1 MENFYEIDK
10 LCPKI
15 ELKSVLKTMDCYEDS
30 PVYEEVVEEYED
42 HYEEA
47 MRLCDP
53 VGVIGF
59 GEIPAELANK
69 KYPEGTKVIYAVMS
83 VGNGLKEASTR
94 AFQEGDYVCGMLY
107 DAMADSALFSLDG
120 RLVEKLREA
129 CSEHQVG
136 IKRRLEAPHDISM
149 KVQKVAWEYLNLKE
163 RFGIRISEGLMYDPV
178 KTSCQ
183 VFVLTEDPEI
193 FKAQH
198 DCRNCPNLT
207 CKMRNIPETEVT
219 VQKDGK
225 RNAFLLKDQESV
237 MEGLIRNGYKFS
249 AFCGGNGLCGKCKIR
264 VTEGKTAISPEDRK
278 IFSEEELRDGWRLSC
293 KLFPKRDLTITF
305 DLNDESDFE
314 ILTDHREE
322 GNRDWTEGKTAEESA
337 GAGSDGAENIGAERA
352 GEYAEDSDIG
362 YDIAVDI
369 GTTTIAMQLLKGTT
383 GKAVHTVTTIN
394 HQRAYGADVISRM
407 QASMGGKKEALR
419 QSIQTDLTEGIKRLL
434 EESGVEAGKVRR
446 VAIGGNTTMGHLLM
460 GYDCDTLG
468 VYPFTPVNIDFI
480 EGSFQE
486 ILGNDLLDAS
496 TVLLPGIST
505 YVGGDIVSGLLS
517 LGFDSREQVCLLVDL
532 GTNGEMALG
541 NRDKIMVTS
550 TAAGPAFEGGNISC
564 GMGSVAGAICSVKI
578 EDGTVS
584 VKTIR
589 DQAPVGLCG
598 TGVVETVAELVKE
611 EIVEDSGLLDE
622 EYFEDGF
629 PLAKDPEGKEIVF
642 TQQDVREIQLAKAA
656 VRGGVETLLVR
667 YGISYDDVHKVYL
680 AGGFGYKLDTEKAIA
695 IGMFPEE
702 FQGKIEAIGN
712 SSLAGAVEY
721 LTEQDSRERIGKIL
735 SVSTEINLSADKDF
749 NEFYMDSMF
758 FEKG

>member
-219 VQKDGK
+219 V
-225 RNAFLLKDQESV
+225 LKHGRAD
-237 MEGLIRNGYKFS
+237 
-249 AFCGGNGLCGKCKIR
+249 
-264 VTEGKTAISPEDRK
+264 
-278 IFSEEELRDGWRLSC
+278 
-293 KLFPKRDLTITF
+293 PKRLQI
-305 DLNDESDFE
+305 
-314 ILTDHREE
+314 
-322 GNRDWTEGKTAEESA
+322 
-337 GAGSDGAENIGAERA
+337 
-352 GEYAEDSDIG
+352 
-362 YDIAVDI
+362 
-369 GTTTIAMQLLKGTT
+369 
-383 GKAVHTVTTIN
+383 
-394 HQRAYGADVISRM
+394 QRF
-407 QASMGGKKEALR
+407 LR
-419 QSIQTDLTEGIKRLL
+419 RKRSLR
-434 EESGVEAGKVRR
+434 KV
-446 VAIGGNTTMGHLLM
+446 
-460 GYDCDTLG
+460 
-468 VYPFTPVNIDFI
+468 
-480 EGSFQE
+480 
-486 ILGNDLLDAS
+486 
-496 TVLLPGIST
+496 
-505 YVGGDIVSGLLS
+505 
-517 LGFDSREQVCLLVDL
+517 
-532 GTNGEMALG
+532 
-541 NRDKIMVTS
+541 
-550 TAAGPAFEGGNISC
+550 
-564 GMGSVAGAICSVKI
+564 
-578 EDGTVS
+578 
-584 VKTIR
+584 
-589 DQAPVGLCG
+589 
-598 TGVVETVAELVKE
+598 
-611 EIVEDSGLLDE
+611 
-622 EYFEDGF
+622 
-629 PLAKDPEGKEIVF
+629 
-642 TQQDVREIQLAKAA
+642 
-656 VRGGVETLLVR
+656 
-667 YGISYDDVHKVYL
+667 
-680 AGGFGYKLDTEKAIA
+680 
-695 IGMFPEE
+695 
-702 FQGKIEAIGN
+702 
-712 SSLAGAVEY
+712 
-721 LTEQDSRERIGKIL
+721 
-735 SVSTEINLSADKDF
+735 
-749 NEFYMDSMF
+749 
-758 FEKG
+758 

>member
-1 MENFYEIDK
+1 M
-10 LCPKI
+10 
-15 ELKSVLKTMDCYEDS
+15 
-30 PVYEEVVEEYED
+30 
-42 HYEEA
+42 
-47 MRLCDP
+47 
-53 VGVIGF
+53 
-59 GEIPAELANK
+59 
-69 KYPEGTKVIYAVMS
+69 
-83 VGNGLKEASTR
+83 
-94 AFQEGDYVCGMLY
+94 
-107 DAMADSALFSLDG
+107 
-120 RLVEKLREA
+120 
-129 CSEHQVG
+129 
-136 IKRRLEAPHDISM
+136 
-149 KVQKVAWEYLNLKE
+149 
-163 RFGIRISEGLMYDPV
+163 
-178 KTSCQ
+178 
-183 VFVLTEDPEI
+183 
-193 FKAQH
+193 
-198 DCRNCPNLT
+198 
-207 CKMRNIPETEVT
+207 
-219 VQKDGK
+219 
-225 RNAFLLKDQESV
+225 
-237 MEGLIRNGYKFS
+237 
-249 AFCGGNGLCGKCKIR
+249 
-264 VTEGKTAISPEDRK
+264 
-278 IFSEEELRDGWRLSC
+278 
-293 KLFPKRDLTITF
+293 
-305 DLNDESDFE
+305 
-314 ILTDHREE
+314 
-322 GNRDWTEGKTAEESA
+322 
-337 GAGSDGAENIGAERA
+337 
-352 GEYAEDSDIG
+352 
-362 YDIAVDI
+362 DI

-486 ILGNDLLDAS
+486 ILGSDLLDAT